1 MKNRILAALLSAS
14 ALVAAGCIGF
24 ERKST
29 LTEPTAAGNGA
40 LLGNWS
46 SGNIIPSPDSCT
58 DFKWNVTEQTA
69 TSAKGTF
76 SASCAGDLKLSGTAQ
91 GAFTTSAT
99 IAWSGT
105 ANATAPGLTSCA
117 VSLSGTAELQ
127 VDSIRIPYT
136 GDTCL
141 GKVSGVEVLRRR

>member
-14 ALVAAGCIGF
+14 ALVATGCIGF

-40 LLGNWS
+40 LLGSWS

-69 TSAKGTF
+69 TSAKGNF

-141 GKVSGVEVLRRR
+141 GKVSGVEILKRR

>member
-1 MKNRILAALLSAS
+1 MKNQFLVALLSAS
-14 ALVAAGCIGF
+14 AIVASGCIGF
-24 ERKST
+24 ERKSS

-46 SGNIIPSPDSCT
+46 SSNLIPSPDSCS
-58 DFKWNVTEQTA
+58 DFKWNVTEQTPS
-69 TSAKGTF
+69 SAKGTF
-76 SASCAGDLKLSGTAQ
+76 SATCAGDLKVTGSAQ
-91 GAFTTSAT
+91 GSFTTSAT

-117 VSLSGTAELQ
+117 VTLSGTAELT

-141 GKVSGVEVLRRR
+141 GKVSGVETLKKR

>member
-14 ALVAAGCIGF
+14 SLVATGCIGF
-24 ERKST
+24 EHKST
-29 LTEPTAAGNGA
+29 LTEPSAAGNGA

-46 SGNIIPSPDSCT
+46 SNNIIPSPESCT

-69 TSAKGTF
+69 TSAKGNF
-76 SASCAGDLKLSGTAQ
+76 SASCAGDLKLTGTAQ

-117 VSLSGTAELQ
+117 VTLSGTAELQ

-141 GKVSGVEVLRRR
+141 GKVSGVEVLSRR

>member
-1 MKNRILAALLSAS
+1 MKNRILAVLLSA
-14 ALVAAGCIGF
+14 ATFAAPGCIGF
-24 ERKST
+24 EHKSAS
-29 LTEPTAAGNGA
+29 TEPGAAGNGA
-40 LLGNWS
+40 LLGSWS

-69 TSAKGTF
+69 TSAKGNF
-76 SASCAGDLKLSGTAQ
+76 SASCAGDLKLTGTAQ

>member
-1 MKNRILAALLSAS
+1 MRNRILVALLSAS
-14 ALVAAGCIGF
+14 AFAATGCIGF
-24 ERKST
+24 EHKSAS
-29 LTEPTAAGNGA
+29 TEPGVAGNGA

-46 SGNIIPSPDSCT
+46 SSNLIPSPDACS

-69 TSAKGTF
+69 TSAKGNF
-76 SASCAGDLKLSGTAQ
+76 SATCAGDLKLTGTAQ

-141 GKVSGVEVLRRR
+141 GKVSGVEILRKR